1 MIKYLVL
8 SVIGYYIFTYYI
20 SPMLEGTQH
29 SGRNQKQKNTTKT
42 TMMMNML
49 IMRKLT
55 KTNTRGSI
63 QTQ

>member
-29 SGRNQKQKNTTKT
+29 SGRNQKTEKHNQDNHDDEYVDYEEVD
-42 TMMMNML
+42 
-49 IMRKLT
+49 
-55 KTNTRGSI
+55 
-63 QTQ
+63 